1 MAPAFTTVIIVVFLT
16 EGVSM
21 IKHKGLAFKPV
32 IGGFVLGLG
41 LLGLS
46 AVNAGLGKWMGY
58 LILISV
64 LINDIPI
71 YAPALGVKV

>member
-1 MAPAFTTVIIVVFLT
+1 MPPAFTTVIIVVFLT

-21 IKHKGLAFKPV
+21 IKNHSLSFRPV

-41 LLGLS
+41 LLGIT
-46 AVNAGLGKWMGY
+46 AVNDNLGKWMGY

-64 LINDIPI
+64 LLNDIPV
-71 YAPALGVKV
+71 YAPALGVKI